1 MRVLPFFVFLL
12 ASLITMLGIASALML
27 PFSQTEVM
35 VGVIV

>member
-12 ASLITMLGIASALML
+12 ASLITMTSALML